1 MNATATN
8 PSAPR
13 RHSMRRQHLPMPG
26 LLWGDYP
33 ERRPMPQGIN
43 ARLGKTL
50 RAFNGRLGD
59 ALSMW
64 LSMWRAH
71 QDAAWLHSLRHC
83 VLPADTEVALQD
95 TRSLLLRQA
104 LSPQALAQALALVSR
119 VAEHSLGLR
128 PFDTQL
134 LAARAVLQNSLAEM
148 ATGEGKTLAVALA
161 AAVGAL
167 AGMPVHVVTA
177 NDYLVARDAQHL
189 APLYSALGLSVGF
202 VVQPDAAAARARA
215 YACSITYVSA
225 KELVFDYLRDGLQE
239 GSQPGSQPGPQA
251 GSRGAAFGRLSGR
264 RSEAPAAPLAR
275 LQNTAA
281 TTPPALLRGLCMAI
295 VDEADAVLI
304 DEARVPLI
312 LSQATPEAESQ
323 AHAQQA
329 LQFAAGLQWDLDFKL
344 NAMALTA
351 HLTDAGRA
359 RLQAAACDLLNG
371 SATTEADAAWR
382 HPQHREHAVCM
393 ALVALH
399 GLQRDKHYLVREVK
413 AQAPVQA
420 QAQGPAQSQ
429 FQVQIIDAGTG
440 RVAEGRAWS
449 QGLQQLVE
457 IKEGCATSPSLSTLA
472 QLTFQRFFARY
483 LRLGGLSGTLCEART
498 ELMAH
503 YNTPICRVPLRRPS
517 QRRVLPT
524 RLFKDANCLW
534 QAVATEVLVLQR
546 SQRPVLIATDSV
558 ADAQTLAALLL
569 QQLPSAAAQQ
579 LQCLTARNDA
589 DEARLVAQAGQRG
602 AITVTTNMAGRG
614 TDIELGPGVAG
625 LGGLHVICCQLNSA
639 RRIDRQLAGRAAR
652 QGDPGSVQTLL
663 SLDNALLRQ
672 GLPAFVRARL
682 QTVAQQLPSWAV
694 KALARWPQWAEEQN
708 QQLQRQRL
716 MAADERTERQLSFG
730 AAFE

>member
-1 MNATATN
+1 MNTPAIKPIDA
-8 PSAPR
+8 R
-13 RHSMRRQHLPMPG
+13 RDDTGRNDTGRNNTRRNSLRRNDLPKPG

-33 ERRPMPQGIN
+33 ERRPAPQDTN
-43 ARLGKTL
+43 ARFAKAV
-50 RAFNGRLGD
+50 RAFGGRLRDG
-59 ALSMW
+59 LSIW
-64 LSMWRAH
+64 QARE
-71 QDAAWLHSLRHC
+71 DAAWLHSVRQC
-83 VLPADTEVALQD
+83 VLPADTAQALQD
-95 TRSLLLRQA
+95 TRAVLLRQA

-119 VAEHSLGLR
+119 VAERSLGLR
-128 PFDTQL
+128 PFDSQL

-189 APLYSALGLSVGF
+189 APLYSALGLSVGC
-202 VVQPDAAAARARA
+202 VVQPDAAAARAKA
-215 YACSITYVSA
+215 YACDITYVSA
-225 KELVFDYLRDGLQE
+225 KELVFDYLRDGLPDGLPDGMPDGLRQ
-239 GSQPGSQPGPQA
+239 GPQD
-251 GSRGAAFGRLSGR
+251 AAFSWASSR
-264 RSEAPAAPLAR
+264 RSDAPAAPLAR
-275 LQNTAA
+275 LQNTTA
-281 TTPPALLRGLCMAI
+281 TTPALLRGLCMAI

-312 LSQATPEAESQ
+312 LSQATPWAESQ

-329 LQFAAGLQWDLDFKL
+329 LQFARGLQADVDFKL
-344 NAMALTA
+344 NALALSA

-359 RLQAAACDLLNG
+359 RLQAAASSMLNTNAG
-371 SATTEADAAWR
+371 AQPDAAWR

-399 GLQRDKHYLVREVK
+399 GLQLDKHYLVREVK
-413 AQAPVQA
+413 AQRGVQR
-420 QAQGPAQSQ
+420 
-429 FQVQIIDAGTG
+429 QVQIIDAGSG
-440 RVAEGRAWS
+440 RIAEGRAWS

-483 LRLGGLSGTLCEART
+483 LRLGGLSGTLCEARA

-517 QRRVLPT
+517 QRQVLPT
-524 RLFKDANCLW
+524 RLFKDANSLW
-534 QAVATEVLVLQR
+534 QTVAAEVLRLHQA
-546 SQRPVLIATDSV
+546 QRPVLIATDSV
-558 ADAQTLAALLL
+558 ADAQSLAALLV
-569 QQLPSAAAQQ
+569 QQLPGAAAQQ
-579 LQCLTARNDA
+579 VQCLNARNDA

-614 TDIELGPGVAG
+614 TDIELGPGVAA

-672 GLPAFVRARL
+672 GLPAWLRARL
-682 QTVAQQLPSWAV
+682 QSVAQQLPSWAV
-694 KALARWPQWAEEQN
+694 KALIRWPQWAEEQN
-708 QQLQRQRL
+708 QKLQRQRL

>member
-1 MNATATN
+1 MNAPATHPSTAQRQGLR
-8 PSAPR
+8 PHLRLQALPR
-13 RHSMRRQHLPMPG
+13 PG

-33 ERRPMPQGIN
+33 ERRPTPQGVN
-43 ARLGKTL
+43 ARFAKTL
-50 RAFNGRLGD
+50 RAVNGRLRDG
-59 ALSMW
+59 LSIW
-64 LSMWRAH
+64 QARA
-71 QDAAWLHSLRHC
+71 DAAWLHSLRQG
-83 VLPADTEVALQD
+83 VLPADTAQALQD
-95 TRSLLLRQA
+95 TRTLLLRQA

-202 VVQPDAAAARARA
+202 VKQPDAAAARARA
-215 YACSITYVSA
+215 YACDITYVSA
-225 KELVFDYLRDGLQE
+225 KELVFDYLRDGLRD
-239 GSQPGSQPGPQA
+239 GPQQ
-251 GSRGAAFGRLSGR
+251 GPQLAAFGWPSSR
-264 RSEAPAAPLAR
+264 RSDAPAAPLAR

-281 TTPPALLRGLCMAI
+281 TPPPLLRGLCMAI

-312 LSQATPEAESQ
+312 LSQATAGAESQ

-329 LQFAAGLQWDLDFKL
+329 LQFAHGLQLHIDFTL
-344 NAMALTA
+344 NALALTA
-351 HLTDAGRA
+351 HLTDAGRV
-359 RLQAAACDLLNG
+359 RLQAAAKQWLNAD
-371 SATTEADAAWR
+371 ATTAPDAAWR

-399 GLQRDKHYLVREVK
+399 GLERDKHYLVREVK
-413 AQAPVQA
+413 AQAPAQTQA
-420 QAQGPAQSQ
+420 QTQTLGHVKSQ
-429 FQVQIIDAGTG
+429 FQVQIIDIGTG
-440 RVAEGRAWS
+440 RIAEGRAWS

-483 LRLGGLSGTLCEART
+483 LRLGGLSGTLREART

-524 RLFKDANCLW
+524 RLFKDSNTLW
-534 QAVATEVLVLQR
+534 QAVVAEVQLLHR

-579 LQCLTARNDA
+579 VQCLTARNDA

-614 TDIELGPGVAG
+614 TDIELGPGVAA
-625 LGGLHVICCQLNSA
+625 LGGLHVVCCQLNSA

-663 SLDNALLRQ
+663 SLDNALLQQ

-682 QTVAQQLPSWAV
+682 QAVAQHLPSWAV
-694 KALARWPQWAEEQN
+694 KALVRWPQWAEEKN
-708 QQLQRQRL
+708 QKLQRKRL